1 MMGSVVYILV
11 VLGFIKM
18 FELVFT
24 LLDKIKDNKQ

>member
-1 MMGSVVYILV
+1 MGSVVYILV

-18 FELVFT
+18 FELVFS

>member
-24 LLDKIKDNKQ
+24 LLDKIKDNK

>member
-1 MMGSVVYILV
+1 MMGSVVYIFV

-24 LLDKIKDNKQ
+24 LLDKIKDNK

>member
-1 MMGSVVYILV
+1 MGSVVYILV

-24 LLDKIKDNKQ
+24 LLDKMKDNK

>member
-18 FELVFT
+18 FELVFS
-24 LLDKIKDNKQ
+24 LLDKIKDNK